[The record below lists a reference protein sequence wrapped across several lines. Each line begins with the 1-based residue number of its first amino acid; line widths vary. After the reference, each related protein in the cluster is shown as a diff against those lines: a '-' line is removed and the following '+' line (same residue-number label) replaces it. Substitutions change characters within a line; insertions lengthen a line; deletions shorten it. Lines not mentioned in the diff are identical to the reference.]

1 MLYVPVM
8 ERRFLSSLVKLNM
21 FLETPHPQEL
31 DQNPNLTV
39 SSRRFLDGDTL
50 TLADCNL
57 LPKLHVVKVSTASTV
72 SWMSKNEALGST
84 EFVSRGMK
92 IPFWGRCWNI

>member
-72 SWMSKNEALGST
+72 SRMSKNGRISEALGST
-84 EFVSRGMK
+84 EFISR
-92 IPFWGRCWNI
+92 